1 MTSRTINL
9 TPKQRHFCRAA
20 VSCSNMSDAYREAYN
35 TANMKPAT
43 INREAHTL
51 MSDPKIAAR
60 VESVQRVKDCVVL
73 ASNLSDRERVLAM
86 LREFMETAQPSDS
99 AKIRACELLGKSIG
113 LLKHVVETKIHRS
126 TEEILADINQRL
138 AKDNESLH

>member
-60 VESVQRVKDCVVL
+60 VESLQRVKDRAVL
-73 ASNLSDRERVLAM
+73 ASNLSDRERVLSM
-86 LREFMETAQPSDS
+86 LREFMETAKPSDS

-113 LLKHVVETKIHRS
+113 LFNHVAETKVDRS